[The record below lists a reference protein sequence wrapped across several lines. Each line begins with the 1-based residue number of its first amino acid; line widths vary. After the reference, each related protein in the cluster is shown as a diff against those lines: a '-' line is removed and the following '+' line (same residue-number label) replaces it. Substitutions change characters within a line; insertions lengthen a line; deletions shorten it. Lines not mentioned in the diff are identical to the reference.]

1 MIQQNDIPTKSR
13 KENSKMSTRYFH
25 ENINFCIENLNF
37 SPNIKVD
44 DAAPA
49 FKKKPKTSK

>member
-25 ENINFCIENLNF
+25 ENINFCTKNLNF
-37 SPNIKVD
+37 LPNIKVD